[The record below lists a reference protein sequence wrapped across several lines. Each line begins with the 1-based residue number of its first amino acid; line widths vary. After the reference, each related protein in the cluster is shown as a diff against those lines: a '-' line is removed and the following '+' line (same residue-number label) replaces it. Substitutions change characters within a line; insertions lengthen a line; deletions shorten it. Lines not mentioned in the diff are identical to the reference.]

1 MPPGRGTPMA
11 IYEYEG
17 RRPVTGPK
25 CFIFEN
31 ATLIGN
37 VVLGQNV
44 YIGPGAVLRGDYG
57 RIEVGDRTSIEDNC
71 VIHARPNQLTSI
83 GSDVT
88 IGHGAII
95 HNATIRDWTV
105 VGMGSVVSDFSE
117 VGVWCVIGEGAVVKN
132 KTVIPD
138 GKIAVGVP
146 AKPVADTSDEYRTQW
161 TAFKKLYN
169 DLAENRY
176 RNSLKRVG

>member
-1 MPPGRGTPMA
+1 MP
-11 IYEYEG
+11 IYEYDG
-17 RRPVTGPK
+17 KRPVHGDR

-37 VVLGQNV
+37 VKLGENC

-71 VIHARPNQLTSI
+71 VIHARPNQETLI

-95 HNATIRDWTV
+95 HNATIKDWTV
-105 VGMGSVVSDFSE
+105 VGMGSVVSDFAE
-117 VGVWCVIGEGAVVKN
+117 VGVWCVVGEGAVVKN

-146 AKPVADTSDEYRTQW
+146 AKPVADVSDEYRTQW

-169 DLAENRY
+169 DLAERRY
-176 RNSLKRVG
+176 REGLKKIG

>member
-1 MPPGRGTPMA
+1 MA
-11 IYEYEG
+11 IYEFEG
-17 RRPVTGPK
+17 LKPKLGHNTFIHPSADIIGAVTVGDG
-25 CFIFEN
+25 CW
-31 ATLIGN
+31 
-37 VVLGQNV
+37 
-44 YIGPGAVLRGDYG
+44 IGPGARLRGDYG
-57 RIEVGDRTSIEDNC
+57 TIVVGDGTSIEDNC

-95 HNATIRDWTV
+95 HNATIKDWTV

-117 VGVWCVIGEGAVVKN
+117 IGVWCVIGEGAVVKN

-146 AKPVADTSDEYRTQW
+146 ARPVADVSEEYRTQW

-176 RNSLKRVG
+176 RNGMKRIG